1 MVRIKISRIVNASL
15 FFILTF
21 IQIIIVSWVSIS
33 QKSPEEPFNQI
44 NFFGLVITLMPI
56 RVFGFF
62 ISLNPFAN
70 LQFTALLVILTAG
83 LQIFLLI
90 LLVNIV
96 FSNKNMIQI
105 HPEPLYGPAHAPE
118 ETPLVEKT
126 IELVT
131 RVAKRANIKA
141 NKIFIYRKAVP
152 NAFSLDLIPVPF
164 LRRPYIVLNTNVLEI
179 LDDNEIEAVI
189 AHEFA
194 HIKNGDSLVRLVLSI
209 PRLFLNLVYLFIY
222 LQIITGFLNAIFD
235 TLDLGAAVERAIF
248 FGLAYL
254 LVSILTRI
262 TVRFLYSANR
272 QAEYLG
278 DHFAANLIG
287 SNTLINSLIH
297 LGQRSEAMQI
307 LSQEI
312 KWLQSLSGEKKPS
325 SSFIR
330 GVYQRFPKTQLN
342 EDIAREVAPKLFL
355 EEKFYELMS
364 FYDVELDQ
372 DLQNQL
378 IDGAVPILL
387 EKRKKFFALLEDEDQ
402 EYKPSILKEKTIDW
416 RRFDIDA
423 SRFLEPPEIEM
434 FITSLITQPDKMVF
448 EHELFTIDKDR
459 DHPGFRARILNIF
472 RHFHTE
478 TYNNIVEKIIQ
489 KTEEQSEI
497 ISQS

>member
-1 MVRIKISRIVNASL
+1 
-15 FFILTF
+15 
-21 IQIIIVSWVSIS
+21 
-33 QKSPEEPFNQI
+33 
-44 NFFGLVITLMPI
+44 
-56 RVFGFF
+56 
-62 ISLNPFAN
+62 
-70 LQFTALLVILTAG
+70 
-83 LQIFLLI
+83 
-90 LLVNIV
+90 
-96 FSNKNMIQI
+96 
-105 HPEPLYGPAHAPE
+105 
-118 ETPLVEKT
+118 
-126 IELVT
+126 
-131 RVAKRANIKA
+131 
-141 NKIFIYRKAVP
+141 VP

-164 LRRPYIVLNTNVLEI
+164 LRRPYIVLNTNVLGI

-387 EKRKKFFALLEDEDQ
+387 EKRKKYFALLEDEDQ